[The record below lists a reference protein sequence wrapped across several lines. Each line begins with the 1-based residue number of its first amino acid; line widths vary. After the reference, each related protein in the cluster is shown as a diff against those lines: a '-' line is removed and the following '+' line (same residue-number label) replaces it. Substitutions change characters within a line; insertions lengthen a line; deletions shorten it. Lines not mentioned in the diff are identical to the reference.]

1 MNGAALPTV
10 DDIDSAVTSG
20 SYGNNYY
27 ASKNLFQENSS
38 IQGPCPDGTLRTVGC
53 QGEIH
58 YFMPGTPNGYS
69 VEYYMKNF
77 AGPCGGPLTLY
88 NPSIDNEGTASPT
101 LASFYVEFG
110 PLVNGLTRETDLF
123 TANNVVD
130 GSTDAATPIFAIGN
144 VGAGTVQMDRITYV
158 PSSEPYVQQS
168 IVSCA
173 NPNAYGVIDNLVPH
187 PFNWATSGYSGY
199 GGAYSP
205 TTVVSNTPND
215 GYYWRSQSNHTAG
228 NCYMTCGATT
238 VHQDNCPLAAQ
249 SWKTYWQRATMPAA
263 WSSGTQYQVGNIVSS
278 TSSQYYNPAY
288 PAERDHQCLYL
299 HGSEYREQR
308 HATGHRGEL
317 ERLLAIAGVAIQ
329 YQLHRHHQH
338 RLRG

>member
-1 MNGAALPTV
+1 METWSGYNIGAGWGLWLPERAPVQDTDGLYGLQNIAVKNLSLYGGPLVIGETRSLTFNNIFVSNAAIYNFQDWNFGVMNGAALPTV

-110 PLVNGLTRETDLF
+110 PLVNGLTRETNLF

-187 PFNWATSGYSGY
+187 PFNWATSGYERVWRGLFPHD
-199 GGAYSP
+199 GGE
-205 TTVVSNTPND
+205 
-215 GYYWRSQSNHTAG
+215 QH
-228 NCYMTCGATT
+228 
-238 VHQDNCPLAAQ
+238 
-249 SWKTYWQRATMPAA
+249 
-263 WSSGTQYQVGNIVSS
+263 
-278 TSSQYYNPAY
+278 
-288 PAERDHQCLYL
+288 AE
-299 HGSEYREQR
+299 
-308 HATGHRGEL
+308 
-317 ERLLAIAGVAIQ
+317 
-329 YQLHRHHQH
+329 
-338 RLRG
+338 